1 MHRYHAMEQ
10 DEQSN
15 TMRNNTEMREYQKKS
30 FTICSSRFRVSSSN
44 SALIALGSRSW
55 SVVNERRQ
63 RFFGRY
69 QAPYRYFLG
78 DC

>member
-10 DEQSN
+10 DEHSN
-15 TMRNNTEMREYQKKS
+15 TIRINTELREYQRKL

-44 SALIALGSRSW
+44 SALICLGSRSC

-63 RFFGRY
+63 RFFGKY